1 MGLFSKKDNEQTEV
15 KNWYADRY
23 QRVLV
28 QRNILALVTLVALI
42 VVLFS
47 TFTISGLTPLKS
59 VQPFLI
65 QVDERSG
72 MTQVV
77 NPLSS
82 NELLASE
89 ALKQYFVV
97 QYIRARESFDA
108 NLYQYNFEI
117 VRLMSKPD
125 IFRTYA
131 QVFDPTNENSPIFK
145 YGRDYKRLVDFKTV
159 TFLNE
164 NLAQARIVVTEEV
177 PRRAAVTTT
186 YVISVNFEFV
196 ALELPL
202 KDRYINPLGFQVINY
217 RIDEEFTA
225 K

>member
-1 MGLFSKKDNEQTEV
+1 MGLFSKKDAEQTEV

-28 QRNILALVTLVALI
+28 QRNLLALATLIALL

-77 NPLSS
+77 NPLTS
-82 NELLASE
+82 NEIMASE
-89 ALKQYFVV
+89 SLKQYFVV
-97 QYIRARESFDA
+97 QYVRARESFDA
-108 NLYQYNFEI
+108 SLYQYNFEI

-125 IFRTYA
+125 IFKAYA
-131 QVFDPTNENSPIFK
+131 KVFDPTNEESPIFK
-145 YGRDYKRLVDFKTV
+145 FGREYRRMVEFKTV

-164 NLAQARIVVTEEV
+164 SLAQARIVVTEEV
-177 PRRAAVTTT
+177 PRKPAIVKT
-186 YVISVNFEFV
+186 YVVSVNFEFV
-196 ALELPL
+196 TLELPL
-202 KDRYINPLGFQVINY
+202 KDRYINPLGFQVVNY

-225 K
+225 Q

>member
-1 MGLFSKKDNEQTEV
+1 MGLFSKKDSEQTEV

-28 QRNILALVTLVALI
+28 QRNVLALTTLVALI

-47 TFTISGLTPLKS
+47 TITISGLTPLKS

-77 NPLSS
+77 NPLTS
-82 NELLASE
+82 NEILASE

-117 VRLMSKPD
+117 VRLMSTPD
-125 IFRTYA
+125 IFRAYA
-131 QVFDPTNENSPIFK
+131 KAFDPTNDTSPIFK
-145 YGRDYKRLVDFKTV
+145 YGREYKRSIDFKTV

-164 NLAQARIVVTEEV
+164 NLGQARVVITEEV
-177 PRRAAVTTT
+177 PRKPAVVKT

-196 ALELPL
+196 QLELPL
-202 KDRYINPLGFQVINY
+202 KDRYINPLGFQVTNY
-217 RIDEEFTA
+217 RVDEEFTGQ
-225 K
+225 